1 MSDTAATTDQIEVI
15 PVTGSIGAEIAGVQ
29 LRALDDATFAVIRQ
43 AFLDHS
49 MLVFRDQHLTIE
61 EHK

>member
-29 LRALDDATFAVIRQ
+29 LRALDDATFAVIRRSLY
-43 AFLDHS
+43 AGIPRSASDH
-49 MLVFRDQHLTIE
+49 RRT
-61 EHK
+61 